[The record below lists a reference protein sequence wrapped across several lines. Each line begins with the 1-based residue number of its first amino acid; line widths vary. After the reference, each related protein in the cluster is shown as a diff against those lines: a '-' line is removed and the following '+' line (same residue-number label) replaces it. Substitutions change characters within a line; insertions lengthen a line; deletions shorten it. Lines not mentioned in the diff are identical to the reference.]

1 MFKKKK
7 GFTLIELVCVV
18 AIIGIIA
25 LFAIP
30 KMDGAK
36 DQIRMSSDKASLQS
50 INTCIAMYCV
60 SQGVDNLI
68 GQTSINCFRP
78 IKEGEAAE
86 SIVTFLQDKGLLS
99 ETAKIHF
106 PQGHSYDSIKN
117 EVS

>member
-7 GFTLIELVCVV
+7 GFTILELVTVC

-30 KMDGAK
+30 KMEGAK
-36 DQIRMSSDKASLQS
+36 DQIRISSDTASLNS

-78 IKEGEAAE
+78 IKEGETAE
-86 SIVTFLQDKGLLS
+86 AVVTFLQDKGLLS
-99 ETAKIHF
+99 ETAKIYF
-106 PQGHSYDSIKN
+106 PQGHSYDAVENKLD
-117 EVS
+117 